1 MKTLYF
7 TETGQIVFDEETKV
21 AEPITSSR
29 EGISRIYL
37 MKEPMDVVYNRGDKQ
52 YSVSADKDDI
62 VVVFYESYFEHP
74 VIVAKSAEWAANI
87 LKYEE
92 EEQKAKE
99 EWAAKHSESIGDTCE
114 TPKAERACY

>member
-21 AEPITSSR
+21 VEPIRSSR
-29 EGISRIYL
+29 EGISRVYL
-37 MKEPMDVVYNRGDKQ
+37 MKEPMDIVYNRGDKQ

-62 VVVFYESYFEHP
+62 VVVFYEDSFEYP
-74 VIVAKSAEWAANI
+74 VIVAKSAEWAANL

-92 EEQKAKE
+92 KEQKIKE
-99 EWAAKHSESIGDTCE
+99 EWAAKHSESIGDTCAPPQE
-114 TPKAERACY
+114 DRGC